1 MAFAKK
7 KIYTT
12 KIGTC
17 EPYAYFNKPDY
28 GGEGPS
34 YCLNLKEIHHGIR

>member
-17 EPYAYFNKPDY
+17 EPYAYFNKPLLL
-28 GGEGPS
+28 G
-34 YCLNLKEIHHGIR
+34 